1 MILRP
6 GLITREMIARV
17 VGDCQEYTP
26 DLKSGE
32 KVKSPGVLYKHY
44 SPKCKTILFCSDE
57 IEKALSV
64 CHENKRFGQ
73 RIAVL
78 CQDGQT
84 QNFQN
89 LGVTILNLGK
99 TEEDMAM
106 RLYTLL
112 REAET
117 LCDVLIAVEPS
128 EKDGIMKGVLN
139 RLRKACASED
149 IPHETK

>member
-1 MILRP
+1 MKNKILLSVLGTMIL
-6 GLITREMIARV
+6 L
-17 VGDCQEYTP
+17 
-26 DLKSGE
+26 
-32 KVKSPGVLYKHY
+32 VLSIGIFHYYHPTHYK
-44 SPKCKTILFCSDE
+44 FND
-57 IEKALSV
+57 
-64 CHENKRFGQ
+64 RF
-73 RIAVL
+73 I
-78 CQDGQT
+78 
-84 QNFQN
+84 
-89 LGVTILNLGK
+89 IGK

>member
-1 MILRP
+1 M
-6 GLITREMIARV
+6 
-17 VGDCQEYTP
+17 
-26 DLKSGE
+26 
-32 KVKSPGVLYKHY
+32 
-44 SPKCKTILFCSDE
+44 
-57 IEKALSV
+57 
-64 CHENKRFGQ
+64 
-73 RIAVL
+73 L

-99 TEEDMAM
+99 TEADMAM

-117 LCDVLIAVEPS
+117 LCDVLIAVEPR